1 MKHTENLWGQELELR
16 EFTAGTF
23 IEIPQAL
30 MEELGWKRGGK
41 IEMESTDNKEIRIRL
56 YDGEY

>member
-1 MKHTENLWGQELELR
+1 LKHTENLWGQELELR

-23 IEIPQAL
+23 VEIPHAL

-41 IEMESTDNKEIRIRL
+41 IEMESIDNKEIKIRL
-56 YDGEY
+56 YND